1 MTVKIKNK
9 NLEKSLIFAK
19 LPKKDF
25 TIDVA
30 GLLVYLFK
38 QRYLLTVH
46 QTKSFCESVPLE
58 NATLEDNFFS
68 TAKRGVLDVVLE
80 KKHWPK
86 AVRELVKFYDGVM
99 NQKSNK
105 INILLKSAGYVTQ
118 WHFDSQDTPSIV
130 LFHQLT
136 GSSMF
141 FGLTGPYGYYF
152 LAKGQSEQLNW
163 KELISHFKKTKGK
176 VKNETVLKGSKKEYV
191 LVEADETLVIF
202 PSGMH
207 QVHVPDD
214 VTKSVAIVLQY
225 PLKELRKKVRKQGF
239 YFEFEKE
246 EGQGKKKRRKN

>member
-1 MTVKIKNK
+1 MVATFLFVTNSILFADESISAFLDLFTPKEYTWRQLTVKIKNK

-86 AVRELVKFYDGVM
+86 AVRELVKFYDGVT

-136 GSSMF
+136 VHQC
-141 FGLTGPYGYYF
+141 F
-152 LAKGQSEQLNW
+152 LA
-163 KELISHFKKTKGK
+163 
-176 VKNETVLKGSKKEYV
+176 
-191 LVEADETLVIF
+191 
-202 PSGMH
+202 
-207 QVHVPDD
+207 
-214 VTKSVAIVLQY
+214 
-225 PLKELRKKVRKQGF
+225 
-239 YFEFEKE
+239 
-246 EGQGKKKRRKN
+246 